1 MKIKLS
7 AVGIAAVRL
16 LEAVNASADAFPP
29 LKSAS
34 GGALHLGRLIEVGRH
49 CHLSRLAVIVSNSRR
64 DFART
69 RKTGPDSSST
79 SRRVLR

>member
-16 LEAVNASADAFPP
+16 LEGVNASADAFPP

-34 GGALHLGRLIEVGRH
+34 GGALHLGD
-49 CHLSRLAVIVSNSRR
+49 LSRWVDMVICHI
-64 DFART
+64 
-69 RKTGPDSSST
+69 
-79 SRRVLR
+79 